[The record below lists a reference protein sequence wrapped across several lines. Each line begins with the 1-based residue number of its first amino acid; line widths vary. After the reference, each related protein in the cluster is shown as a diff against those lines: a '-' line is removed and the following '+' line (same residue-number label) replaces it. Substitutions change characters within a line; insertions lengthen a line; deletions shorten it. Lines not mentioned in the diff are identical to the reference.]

1 MTPGSTPR
9 SPLTYDEAEQV
20 AITLIA
26 RWQGITG
33 QNAHPSIEQV
43 IDLVQRTLR
52 EAAVVVSERKD
63 GAGEGQ

>member
-1 MTPGSTPR
+1 MIGEPK

-43 IDLVQRTLR
+43 TDLVQRTMR
-52 EAAVVVSERKD
+52 ELSLIHI
-63 GAGEGQ
+63 